1 MATVKDVLEVK
12 GCIVYDVWRSATV
25 YQAIE
30 KMVQCNVGALVV
42 TDEGMPCGIL
52 TERDYLRRIAL
63 EGRTSRTTRVE
74 EIMSP
79 RLATVGPDTD
89 LEECMEIMT
98 DRRLRHLIVLED
110 DHVVGI
116 VSIGDIVKWS
126 VRERED
132 EVRSLTNYIHG
143 RA

>member
-12 GCIVYDVWRSATV
+12 GTVVYDVWRSATV

-42 TDEGMPCGIL
+42 TDEGVPCGIL

-63 EGRTSRTTRVE
+63 EGRTSKTTRVE

-79 RLATVGPDTD
+79 KLAAVGCDTD
-89 LEECMEIMT
+89 LDECMAIMT
-98 DRRLRHLIVLED
+98 DRRLRHLVVLEGTRI
-110 DHVVGI
+110 VGV
-116 VSIGDIVKWS
+116 VSIGDVVKWM
-126 VRERED
+126 VRDREA
-132 EVRSLTNYIHG
+132 EVQSLTNYIHG

>member
-12 GCIVYDVWRSATV
+12 GTIVYDVWRSATV

-63 EGRTSRTTRVE
+63 EGRTSKNTRVE

-79 RLATVGPDTD
+79 KLATVSPDTD
-89 LEECMEIMT
+89 LDECMEVMT
-98 DRRLRHLIVLED
+98 DRRLRHLIVFDD
-110 DHVVGI
+110 DHIVGI
-116 VSIGDIVKWS
+116 VSIGDLVKWA

>member
-12 GCIVYDVWRSATV
+12 GTIVYDVGRSATV

-42 TDEGMPCGIL
+42 TNEGMPCGIL

-89 LEECMEIMT
+89 LDECMEIMT
-98 DRRLRHLIVLED
+98 DRRLRHLIVFD
-110 DHVVGI
+110 DEHIVGI
-116 VSIGDIVKWS
+116 VSIGDLVKWS

-132 EVRSLTNYIHG
+132 EVRSLTNYISG

>member
-12 GCIVYDVWRSATV
+12 GTVVYDVWRSATV

-42 TDEGMPCGIL
+42 VDEGLPCGIL

-98 DRRLRHLIVLED
+98 DRRLRHLIVLDD
-110 DHVVGI
+110 DHVAGI
-116 VSIGDIVKWS
+116 VSIGDLVKWA

-132 EVRSLTNYIHG
+132 EVRSLTNYIAG

>member
-12 GCIVYDVWRSATV
+12 GTVVYDVWRSATV

-42 TDEGMPCGIL
+42 TDEGMPCGIV

-79 RLATVGPDTD
+79 RLATVAPDTD

-98 DRRLRHLIVLED
+98 DRRLRHLIVLD
-110 DHVVGI
+110 DDRVAGI
-116 VSIGDIVKWS
+116 VSIGDVVKWS

>member
-12 GCIVYDVWRSATV
+12 GTVVYDVWRSATV

-42 TDEGMPCGIL
+42 TDEGMPCGIV

-79 RLATVGPDTD
+79 RLATVAPDTD

-98 DRRLRHLIVLED
+98 DRRLRHLIVLDED
-110 DHVVGI
+110 RVAGI
-116 VSIGDIVKWS
+116 VSIGDVVKWS

>member
-12 GCIVYDVWRSATV
+12 GTIVYDVSRSATV

-63 EGRTSRTTRVE
+63 EGRTSKTTRVE

-79 RLATVGPDTD
+79 RLATVAPDTD
-89 LEECMEIMT
+89 LDECMETMT
-98 DRRLRHLIVLED
+98 DRRLRHLIVFDD
-110 DHVVGI
+110 DHIVGI
-116 VSIGDIVKWS
+116 VSIGDLVKWS

>member
-1 MATVKDVLEVK
+1 MATVNDVLEVK
-12 GCIVYDVWRSATV
+12 GTIVYDVWRSATV

-42 TDEGMPCGIL
+42 TDEGKPCGIL

-98 DRRLRHLIVLED
+98 DRRLRHLIVFDD
-110 DHVVGI
+110 DHIVGI
-116 VSIGDIVKWS
+116 VSIGDVVKWS

>member
-1 MATVKDVLEVK
+1 MASVRDVLLVK
-12 GCIVYDVWRSATV
+12 GSVVYDIWRNATV

-79 RLATVGPDTD
+79 KLAAVGRDTD
-89 LEECMEIMT
+89 LDECMGIMT
-98 DRRLRHLIVLED
+98 DRRLRHLVVMDGGRL
-110 DHVVGI
+110 VGI
-116 VSIGDIVKWS
+116 VSIGDLVKWQ
-126 VRERED
+126 VRERES
-132 EVRSLTNYIHG
+132 EVRSLTDYIHG

>member
-1 MATVKDVLEVK
+1 MATVRDVLEVK
-12 GCIVYDVWRSATV
+12 GTIVYDVWRSATV

-89 LEECMEIMT
+89 LDECMEIMT

-110 DHVVGI
+110 DHVAGI
-116 VSIGDIVKWS
+116 VSIGDLVKWS

-132 EVRSLTNYIHG
+132 EVRSLTNYIAG